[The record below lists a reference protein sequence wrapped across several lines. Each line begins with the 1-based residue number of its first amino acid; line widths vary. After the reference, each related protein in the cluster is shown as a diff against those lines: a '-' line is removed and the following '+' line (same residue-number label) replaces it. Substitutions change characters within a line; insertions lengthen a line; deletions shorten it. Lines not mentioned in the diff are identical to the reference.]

1 MLLEEFE
8 TGESGSGMVMLD
20 TGGMG
25 DIVELAELA
34 EVDDLL
40 GGVCFEVEADD
51 GETLVGE
58 GVGDARAGEVV

>member
-1 MLLEEFE
+1 
-8 TGESGSGMVMLD
+8 MVMLD